1 MPNVRSVELRGII
14 IPRRVPMFLARIVS
28 MGIFAVFY
36 GIFIEIFW
44 GFQKMYYLCSPEMS
58 TNELRKR
65 FLTKNY
71 HNIKQIKLKKLK

>member
-1 MPNVRSVELRGII
+1 
-14 IPRRVPMFLARIVS
+14 MFLARIVS

-58 TNELRKR
+58 TNKLLRR
-65 FLTKNY
+65 SIAKNNY
-71 HNIKQIKLKKLK
+71 KNKAKII